1 MLEVMETL
9 DDDCDARGVHFV
21 KVSSPEAHEAFG
33 VQKPPKLLYF
43 KHDDD
48 DNAPNV
54 FEGQQNVTIVT
65 YNHHFCRMMSDSFL
79 LIFSRFLRNGN

>member
-33 VQKPPKLLYF
+33 VQRPPKLLYF

-54 FEGQQNVTIVT
+54 FEGQPGRIRSTVFNVIEM
-65 YNHHFCRMMSDSFL
+65 N
-79 LIFSRFLRNGN
+79 SR